1 MPDYH
6 LAEAEKKFAQFIWE
20 HEPLPSR
27 RLVELA
33 AQELGWKSTTTYTVL
48 RRLCDRGLF
57 QNQKSQV
64 TSLVSREEFRRQ
76 QSRSFVQEAFGGS
89 LPGFLTAFMGGR
101 KLTQAQAEE
110 LRDLIDHYEE
120 G

>member
-6 LAEAEKKFAQFIWE
+6 LAEAEKKFAQLIWE

-48 RRLCDRGLF
+48 RRGGCFRT
-57 QNQKSQV
+57 KS
-64 TSLVSREEFRRQ
+64 
-76 QSRSFVQEAFGGS
+76 
-89 LPGFLTAFMGGR
+89 
-101 KLTQAQAEE
+101 
-110 LRDLIDHYEE
+110 LR
-120 G
+120 